1 MSYQLQLSNS
11 AIRDLNNAINWYND
25 QREGLGD
32 KFKVAVN
39 GIFRYITSSPKI
51 FQLRYKEVRMAK
63 IGGYPFGIFFI
74 TEEEEKKIIVVGVI
88 HNKRNPKV
96 IFQREP

>member
-1 MSYQLQLSNS
+1 MCYQLQLSNS
-11 AIRDLNNAINWYND
+11 AIRDLNNAVNWYDD